1 MCCKSKITPGEDTFC
16 IKRVKKDF
24 KTTSIHSFHI
34 SQPLHLQ
41 PQVAYGQSLQSQ
53 HHSTISCTF
62 PFFMPKLTHR
72 IEICHLR
79 VFLFVC
85 LFVFLYLCICWCE
98 NHLNFW
104 IMNDASCVWN
114 LDKST
119 EPISFKVLQTFIF
132 LCTSTLGLTS
142 ALACMKA
149 SLQEIHRNFCDGAQ
163 LSCRRIILRLSFWF
177 V

>member
-79 VFLFVC
+79 VFLPKRFNK
-85 LFVFLYLCICWCE
+85 LL
-98 NHLNFW
+98 LN
-104 IMNDASCVWN
+104 IY
-114 LDKST
+114 
-119 EPISFKVLQTFIF
+119 FKVDTAVQ
-132 LCTSTLGLTS
+132 LGY
-142 ALACMKA
+142 
-149 SLQEIHRNFCDGAQ
+149 IVVGATV
-163 LSCRRIILRLSFWF
+163 LVSRSSFHAQYHSDD
-177 V
+177 VIS